1 MNEVYRIYSNVEGF
15 SYLVPKN
22 EQSGEILLSL
32 NGRLNSTAIPIL
44 EVIHKKRSNSET
56 QFIDGDF
63 FALSQNVICVNDKAY
78 SVIETPLRGLGDW
91 FDVHSDSKRFK
102 AFHCTN
108 LLNAINVEKCDAE
121 FFLGT
126 NKPMVI
132 RKYAF
137 NPEVIANE
145 LLFRN
150 QLTPML
156 DLLCTDQFKQLIE
169 HNHLQG
175 IEFKKLWS
183 K

>member
-22 EQSGEILLSL
+22 EQSGRILLSL
-32 NGRLNSTAIPIL
+32 NGRLGATAIPIL
-44 EVIHKKRSNSET
+44 EVIHKKRSDSEV

-78 SVIETPLRGLGDW
+78 SAIEKPLRGTGDW
-91 FDVHSDSKRFK
+91 FDVHSDSEKFK

-108 LLNAINVEKCDAE
+108 SLNAINIEKSNTE
-121 FFLGT
+121 YFLGT

-132 RKYAF
+132 RKYVF
-137 NPEVIANE
+137 YPEVVANA

-150 QLTPML
+150 ELTPML

>member
-1 MNEVYRIYSNVEGF
+1 MNQVYRIFSNVEGF

-22 EQSGEILLSL
+22 KESVRIILSL
-32 NGRLNSTAIPIL
+32 NGSLCETAIPTL
-44 EVIHKKRSNSET
+44 EVLQEKHGREGVPLME
-56 QFIDGDF
+56 GDF
-63 FALSQNVICVNDKAY
+63 FALSQNIICVSDKAY
-78 SVIETPLRGLGDW
+78 SAIAEPLRGLGDW

-121 FFLGT
+121 YFLGT

-132 RKYAF
+132 RKYVF
-137 NPEVIANE
+137 YPEVIANA

-150 QLTPML
+150 ELTPML

-169 HNHLQG
+169 HNHFQG